1 MTDGGIFTPI
11 IPEIDG
17 AGVERVARL
26 IAREKAAGIDSAAL
40 RRLAALLPPD
50 SKVAD
55 LAGARLKLSNKARKR
70 LVLAHDPAWADICKP
85 AELAYRIGRESATDR
100 LLLDTARPAD
110 EAASLKWWEKPV
122 LPIGGGVLVK
132 KGLRAGPRSEEQT
145 SELQSLMRISY
156 AVF

>member
-1 MTDGGIFTPI
+1 MRI
-11 IPEIDG
+11 IDCISD
-17 AGVERVARL
+17 VCSSDL
-26 IAREKAAGIDSAAL
+26 IDSASL

-110 EAASLKWWEKPV
+110 EAASLKRWEKPV
-122 LPIGGGVLVK
+122 LPIGGGVLVQQ
-132 KGLRAGPRSEEQT
+132 GLRAGPDRAGALQRGGAIWIDETRSEEGRVGQ
-145 SELQSLMRISY
+145 
-156 AVF
+156 AG

>member
-70 LVLAHDPAWADICKP
+70 LVLSHDPAWADICKP
-85 AELAYRIGRESATDR
+85 AELAYRMDGKVR
-100 LLLDTARPAD
+100 LTGCSWTP
-110 EAASLKWWEKPV
+110 PV
-122 LPIGGGVLVK
+122 
-132 KGLRAGPRSEEQT
+132 R
-145 SELQSLMRISY
+145 LMRPLPYS
-156 AVF
+156 